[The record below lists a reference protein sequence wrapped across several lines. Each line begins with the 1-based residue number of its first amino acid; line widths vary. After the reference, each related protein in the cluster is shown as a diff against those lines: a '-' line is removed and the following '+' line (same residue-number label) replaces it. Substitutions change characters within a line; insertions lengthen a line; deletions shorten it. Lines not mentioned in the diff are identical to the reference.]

1 MFHRSINAFVYVLYR
16 AIVDW
21 AVKTRVSEKI
31 KAVCFLKMI
40 RINTFQIN
48 FPANYKYFFSIF
60 FSVQRNI
67 EDDTHALNGRKEAWK
82 CRKSCARFIDELIFP
97 LNFNLKELLLS
108 VFLSAS
114 LPRHF
119 SPPPSSP
126 FPHLIFLTTPAP
138 PKLCPSPLLVFGP
151 KHNNK
156 MAATVKRDGIRKR
169 RFPQSSTKHAL
180 STPYHLQW

>member
-21 AVKTRVSEKI
+21 TVKTRVSEKI

-97 LNFNLKELLLS
+97 LNFNLCWVSFCQPPVTSPHPLPHL
-108 VFLSAS
+108 FLTLFS
-114 LPRHF
+114 
-119 SPPPSSP
+119 SPPLLPQNFAPVHCWCLGRNITTKWRQQWRETEFVSVVFHRVLQSM
-126 FPHLIFLTTPAP
+126 LFLRPIICSGKIP
-138 PKLCPSPLLVFGP
+138 
-151 KHNNK
+151 N
-156 MAATVKRDGIRKR
+156 
-169 RFPQSSTKHAL
+169 
-180 STPYHLQW
+180 